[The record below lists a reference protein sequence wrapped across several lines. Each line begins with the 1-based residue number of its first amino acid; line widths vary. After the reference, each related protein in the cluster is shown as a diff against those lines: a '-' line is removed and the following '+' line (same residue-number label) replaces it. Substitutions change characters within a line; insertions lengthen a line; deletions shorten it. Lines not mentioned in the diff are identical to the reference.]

1 MKKIKGKTLKEFM
14 KQNSKTAEIY
24 YLDKM
29 PADKKLATQMMNK
42 SGKTIIIHEE
52 DKM

>member
-14 KQNSKTAEIY
+14 KQGKNAEIY

-29 PADKKLATQMMNK
+29 PSDKKLATQIMNK
-42 SGKTIIIHEE
+42 TGKTIIIHEE